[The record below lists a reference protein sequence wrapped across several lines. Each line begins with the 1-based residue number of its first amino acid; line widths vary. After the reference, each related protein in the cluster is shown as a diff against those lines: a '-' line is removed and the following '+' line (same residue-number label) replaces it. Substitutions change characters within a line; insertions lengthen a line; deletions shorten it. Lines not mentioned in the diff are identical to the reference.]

1 MIKINLFELFME
13 SEILSYLN
21 NTSNFIR
28 IRNIFE
34 NKTLESY

>member
-1 MIKINLFELFME
+1 MIKIYLFELFME
-13 SEILSYLN
+13 SEILLYLN